1 MEGTNVTPEEIFTA
15 LAIPE
20 GFPREAMIEAGQRRD
35 EMVPVFL
42 DLIHRLR
49 RAEPDTAAEVDLAVF
64 LFAFFLLG
72 EWRDVRAYRP
82 LLALLRRDGA
92 FLEALLGDAITEG
105 AARVVAGLFDGE
117 LAPIVEVICDGDAD
131 GFVRGQMIDAL
142 VLIARSQPD
151 TAPAIRTILETFP
164 AADAQKPEELWE
176 SWAFAVAELG
186 LTHLEPMVVQAY
198 ENEWISPDLSTI
210 ENFRDVLREATELG
224 ASRWFDQSR
233 NTRPIESAIDE
244 LAGWHCFSAEYRRG
258 NAELDEFE
266 AFDDDWP
273 VNLPGDPFQRET
285 PKVGRNDPCPCGS
298 GKKSKKCCLQ

>member
-1 MEGTNVTPEEIFTA
+1 MTPEEVFTA
-15 LAIPE
+15 LAVPT

-35 EMVPVFL
+35 EMVPVFI

-49 RAEPDTAAEVDLAVF
+49 RAEPDTVAEDDMAAF

-92 FLEALLGDAITEG
+92 FLEALIGDAITEG
-105 AARVVAGLFDGE
+105 SSRVVAGLFDGD
-117 LAPIVEVICDGDAD
+117 LAPIVEVIEDANAD
-131 GFVRGQMIDAL
+131 MFVRGQMIDAL
-142 VLIARSQPD
+142 VLIARSHPD
-151 TAPAIRTILETFP
+151 VAPAIREWMEAFVSTDVE
-164 AADAQKPEELWE
+164 KPEEVWE

-186 LTHLEPMVVQAY
+186 LAHLEPMVVQAY

-224 ASRWFDQSR
+224 ASRWFHQSR

-244 LAGWHCFSAEYRRG
+244 LAGWHCFSADYQRG
-258 NAELDEFE
+258 GTELDEFD
-266 AFDDDWP
+266 AFDDDWT
-273 VNLPGDPFQRET
+273 VNFPGEPFQRET

-298 GKKSKKCCLQ
+298 GKKFKKCCLQ

>member
-1 MEGTNVTPEEIFTA
+1 MTPEEVFTA
-15 LAIPE
+15 LAVPK
-20 GFPREAMIEAGQRRD
+20 GFPRDAMIEAGQHRD
-35 EMVPVFL
+35 EMVLVFL

-49 RAEPDTAAEVDLAVF
+49 RAEPDTVAEDDMAAF

-82 LLALLRRDGA
+82 LLALLRRDSA

-105 AARVVAGLFDGE
+105 TARVVAGLFDGD
-117 LAPIVEVICDGDAD
+117 LAPIVEVIGDGDAD

-142 VLIARSQPD
+142 VLIARSEPD
-151 TAPAIRTILETFP
+151 MAPTIRSHLEAFP
-164 AADAQKPEELWE
+164 ATDEEKPEELWE

-186 LTHLEPMVVQAY
+186 LAHLEPIVIQAY

-210 ENFRDVLREATELG
+210 DDFREMLREATELG
-224 ASRWFDQSR
+224 ASSWFHQSR

-244 LAGWHCFSAEYRRG
+244 LAGWHCFSADYQHG
-258 NAELDEFE
+258 HPELDEF
-266 AFDDDWP
+266 DDDWLP
-273 VNLPGDPFQRET
+273 NLPGLPFQRET

-298 GKKSKKCCLQ
+298 GKKFKKCCLQ